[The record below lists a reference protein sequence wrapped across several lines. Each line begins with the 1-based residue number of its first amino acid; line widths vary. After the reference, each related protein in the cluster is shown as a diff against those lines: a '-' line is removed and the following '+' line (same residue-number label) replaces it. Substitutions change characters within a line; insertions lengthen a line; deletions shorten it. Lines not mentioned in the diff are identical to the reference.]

1 MSIEYMCGC
10 CQGKYEV
17 EDVMKFIA
25 EEASEPLWEDIH
37 RTEMK
42 TDVKT
47 ELWLMNTLRLV
58 IITNKCCAA
67 TLALLAM
74 AWIYFWSIV

>member
-47 ELWLMNTLRLV
+47 EL
-58 IITNKCCAA
+58 
-67 TLALLAM
+67 
-74 AWIYFWSIV
+74 